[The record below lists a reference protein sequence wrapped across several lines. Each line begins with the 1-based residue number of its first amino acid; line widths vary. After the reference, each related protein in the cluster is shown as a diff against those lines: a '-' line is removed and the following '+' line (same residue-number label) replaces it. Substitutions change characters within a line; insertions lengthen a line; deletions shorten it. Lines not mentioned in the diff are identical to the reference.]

1 MIVSET
7 PALRCLNVI
16 YFTSWPL
23 CGAANLAAVRALSGH
38 LGKDNWEANQ
48 NKDIRERTL
57 IGIASYPGSLIGQ
70 APVRMASRCVM
81 LEQISTSKSEI
92 LDAAAHCFMT
102 LGVDSASVDDIA
114 AQLGSTK
121 GRIYHH
127 FPSKGALLA
136 AVQLRA
142 AGFTHRAVEQ
152 LIDTSLPAVQ
162 SLDKMARGHIYAVLS
177 SLAYHKVI
185 LQTYTGG
192 TQSKKRTGVE
202 QGLQEQLRTGQRQY
216 ELLFRAEVA
225 RGMAEGSFQERNLT
239 VAVAGL
245 MLILN
250 SPVFW
255 FRPER
260 GASQAFI
267 DTIARDISSMALAS
281 LRA

>member
-1 MIVSET
+1 
-7 PALRCLNVI
+7 
-16 YFTSWPL
+16 
-23 CGAANLAAVRALSGH
+23 
-38 LGKDNWEANQ
+38 
-48 NKDIRERTL
+48 
-57 IGIASYPGSLIGQ
+57 
-70 APVRMASRCVM
+70 M
-81 LEQISTSKSEI
+81 LEQISSSKSEI

-102 LGVDSASVDDIA
+102 LGVKNASVDDIA
-114 AQLGSTK
+114 ARLGSTK

-142 AGFTHRAVEQ
+142 AGFTHHAVSQ

-162 SLDKMARGHIYAVLS
+162 SLNNMARGHIYEVLN

-192 TQSKKRTGVE
+192 TETKKMTCVE
-202 QGLQEQLRTGQRQY
+202 RDLQDQLRTGQRQY
-216 ELLFRAEVA
+216 EMLFRAEVA
-225 RGMAEGSFQERNLT
+225 RGIAEGSFENRNLT
-239 VAVAGL
+239 MAVAGL

-260 GASQAFI
+260 GASQEFI
-267 DTIARDISSMALAS
+267 DTIAHDISSMALAS
-281 LRA
+281 LKA

>member
-1 MIVSET
+1 
-7 PALRCLNVI
+7 
-16 YFTSWPL
+16 
-23 CGAANLAAVRALSGH
+23 
-38 LGKDNWEANQ
+38 
-48 NKDIRERTL
+48 
-57 IGIASYPGSLIGQ
+57 
-70 APVRMASRCVM
+70 M

-102 LGVDSASVDDIA
+102 LGVESASVDDIA

-142 AGFTHRAVEQ
+142 AGFTYRAVEG
-152 LIDTSLPAVQ
+152 LIDANLPAVK
-162 SLDKMARGHIYAVLS
+162 SLERMARGHIYEVLN

-185 LQTYTGG
+185 LQTYTAG
-192 TQSKKRTGVE
+192 TQAKKMSRVE
-202 QGLQEQLRTGQRQY
+202 MDLQEQIRTGHRQY
-216 ELLFRAEVA
+216 EMLFRTEVA
-225 RGMAEGSFQERNLT
+225 RGISEGSFQDRNLT
-239 VAVAGL
+239 AAVAGL
-245 MLILN
+245 LLVLN

-260 GASQAFI
+260 GASQEFI

>member
-1 MIVSET
+1 
-7 PALRCLNVI
+7 
-16 YFTSWPL
+16 
-23 CGAANLAAVRALSGH
+23 
-38 LGKDNWEANQ
+38 
-48 NKDIRERTL
+48 
-57 IGIASYPGSLIGQ
+57 
-70 APVRMASRCVM
+70 M

-102 LGVDSASVDDIA
+102 LGVKSASVDDIA
-114 AQLGSTK
+114 ARLGSTK

-142 AGFTHRAVEQ
+142 AGFTHQAVEK
-152 LIDTSLPAVQ
+152 LIDTSQPAIA
-162 SLDKMARGHIYAVLS
+162 SLDRMARGHVYEVLN
-177 SLAYHKVI
+177 SLAYHKVV

-192 TQSKKRTGVE
+192 TQPKKITNVE
-202 QGLQEQLRTGQRQY
+202 QELQEQLRTGQRQY
-216 ELLFRAEVA
+216 ELLFRNEVA
-225 RGMAEGSFQERNLT
+225 RGISEGSIQNRNLT

-260 GASQAFI
+260 GASQGFI

-281 LRA
+281 LKA

>member
-1 MIVSET
+1 MTGRV
-7 PALRCLNVI
+7 L
-16 YFTSWPL
+16 
-23 CGAANLAAVRALSGH
+23 
-38 LGKDNWEANQ
+38 
-48 NKDIRERTL
+48 
-57 IGIASYPGSLIGQ
+57 
-70 APVRMASRCVM
+70 M

-102 LGVDSASVDDIA
+102 LGAESASVDDIA
-114 AQLGSTK
+114 AKLGSTK

-152 LIDTSLPAVQ
+152 VIDTSLPAIK
-162 SLDKMARGHIYAVLS
+162 SLDKMARSHIYEVLN

-192 TQSKKRTGVE
+192 TEVKAMSDVE
-202 QGLQEQLRTGQRQY
+202 RELQTKVRCGQRQY
-216 ELLFRAEVA
+216 ELLFHSEVA
-225 RGMAEGSFQERNLT
+225 RGIAEGSFEARNLK
-239 VAVAGL
+239 VAVSGL
-245 MLILN
+245 LLILN

-260 GASQAFI
+260 GASQEFI

-281 LRA
+281 LGASPAA